1 MSSQTNQRERHR
13 EWKAVLAL
21 ECWVGASAELWPHR
35 KAITTP
41 EVSDIGVPLLRLAS
55 CDAHLAEAIQ
65 RGWPA
70 VAQRLGD
77 RWRYASSDLGL

>member
-41 EVSDIGVPLLRLAS
+41 EVPDIGAPLLRLAS
-55 CDAHLAEAIQ
+55 RDTHFAEGISAGLARSGSEI
-65 RGWPA
+65 R
-70 VAQRLGD
+70 
-77 RWRYASSDLGL
+77 